1 VAPRKEHVSLRI
13 FMRGMEEERMERVAR
28 TIAKRTAAFA
38 PAGKDS
44 SRRDGCRA
52 RVGDKEGEL

>member
-1 VAPRKEHVSLRI
+1 VAPHMEHISSRI
-13 FMRGMEEERMERVAR
+13 FTRGMEEERMEGVAR
-28 TIAKRTAAFA
+28 TKRTTAFA

-52 RVGDKEGEL
+52 RVGDKGGEL